1 MVLSVLSLLRERL
14 PCSENYWRYR
24 RNFELTMDIDQE
36 NTKSPNSVKPKQI
49 AQAHLS
55 FVKNLM
61 QYNLGES

>member
-1 MVLSVLSLLRERL
+1 M
-14 PCSENYWRYR
+14 Y
-24 RNFELTMDIDQE
+24 IDQD
-36 NTKSPNSVKPKQI
+36 NTKSPKSVKPKQI

>member
-1 MVLSVLSLLRERL
+1 
-14 PCSENYWRYR
+14 
-24 RNFELTMDIDQE
+24 MDIDQD